1 MEFQSLNFDL
11 QPECNSLIKVIG
23 VGGGGS
29 NAVNYMYNQGIN
41 GVDFIICNTDA
52 QAIEVSPVPHKIQ
65 LGANLTEGR
74 GAGSS
79 PVVGRDAALESI
91 EAVRNILHNEKSKT
105 SMVFITAGMG
115 GGTGTGAAPIIAQMC
130 KEMGILTVGIIT
142 VPFTF
147 EGKMRHHHAEEGVK
161 DMRNSVDT
169 LLIIRND
176 KLRELF
182 GNLTMNKAF
191 GHADEV
197 LCTAAK
203 GIAEVMTLTG
213 LVNVDMNDVK
223 TVMKDSG
230 VAIMGSGRAS
240 GENRAKRAVETA
252 LESPLLNDNDIFGA
266 KHVLLNITH
275 GEEELLMDEVTEITD
290 AIQDRAGMNANVI
303 WGYGQD
309 NRLGADISVTVI
321 ATGWDAKGI
330 DNVIPGI
337 EKTEQVVV
345 DVHVAAEEVAIQK
358 PIAVVHEVTQ
368 PLASPVM
375 RIELEEIS
383 NNNVILEPVALEDNT
398 EVELHQTEVAFEI
411 EIPEEPKTI
420 DLFEMSAP
428 VEVPQMVQVQEE
440 LTFEQEEVKMKFNV
454 QESLNEDVFKVV
466 GFGEQEIAAE
476 NRAAAPEA
484 SMNLKERATDNIDRS
499 SINQLQI
506 ERSDRIKQ
514 ICMKLKSPGGLNS
527 LEDEPAYLRKKVVLD
542 NPPASNESQASRF
555 GISETTDLNGEKR
568 YGLSDNNPFLHDN
581 VD

>member
-1 MEFQSLNFDL
+1 MDFESLNFDL

-29 NAVNYMYNQGIN
+29 NAVNYMFNQGIK

-79 PVVGRDAALESI
+79 PIVGRDAALESI

-130 KEMGILTVGIIT
+130 KDMGILTVGIIT

-161 DMRNSVDT
+161 EMRNSVDT

-337 EKTEQVVV
+337 EKAEQVVV

-358 PIAVVHEVTQ
+358 PIAAVQEVTQ
-368 PLASPVM
+368 PLESPVM

-383 NNNVILEPVALEDNT
+383 NNQIQIEPVAVEDNL
-398 EVELHQTEVAFEI
+398 ELEIKQTEVLFEI

-420 DLFEMSAP
+420 DLFELSAP
-428 VEVPQMVQVQEE
+428 IEAPQMIQEE
-440 LTFEQEEVKMKFNV
+440 LTFEREEAKLKFNV
-454 QESLNEDVFKVV
+454 QDSVHEDVFKVV
-466 GFGEQEIAAE
+466 GFGDKEVAPE
-476 NRAAAPEA
+476 NRAVAPEA
-484 SMNLKERATDNIDRS
+484 SMNLKERATDSVDRS

-514 ICMKLKSPGGLNS
+514 ICMKLKSPGGLNT
-527 LEDEPAYLRKKVVLD
+527 LEDEPAYMRKKVVLD
-542 NPPASNESQASRF
+542 SPPASNESQASRF